1 MHIALLKVAPPKT
14 PPSTIKT
21 QVTSQTRPQKIPQAL
36 ATATK
41 TSTPNDRQ
49 EDLTSAAPID
59 TPPPSST
66 LRIDLK
72 AITQSMKE
80 EFNKKDGKP
89 GKKAFQ
95 EFGEALDDASLV
107 NHTGT
112 KIVKRFAYDGRPV
125 SKIIT
130 PFGTYCIRHPK
141 AGEKPELTPPAIPV
155 SCGSL

>member
-1 MHIALLKVAPPKT
+1 MHIALLKIAPPKT

-21 QVTSQTRPQKIPQAL
+21 QVTSRAKSQKSPQSL
-36 ATATK
+36 VTTTK
-41 TSTPNDRQ
+41 TPTPNEHQ
-49 EDLTSAAPID
+49 EDLANAAPID
-59 TPPPSST
+59 TPSPSSA

-80 EFNKKDGKP
+80 EFNNKDGKP

-95 EFGEALDDASLV
+95 EFGEALDNASLV

-125 SKIIT
+125 SKVIT